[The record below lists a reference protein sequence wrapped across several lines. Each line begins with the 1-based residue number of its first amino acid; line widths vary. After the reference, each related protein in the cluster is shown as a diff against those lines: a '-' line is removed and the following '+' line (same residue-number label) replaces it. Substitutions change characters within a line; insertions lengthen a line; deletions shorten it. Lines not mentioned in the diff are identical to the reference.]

1 MRTENTQRG
10 GSGLEASALPL
21 LLFSIALA
29 ATVFSVWSVG
39 GPETAMPMATEVEQ
53 AATDGAQIPAEDEA
67 PDPVGVRI
75 GSLDIDVETI
85 PLGLQD
91 DGSLEVP
98 EDPHLAGW
106 WTGGANPGER
116 GPSVIVGHVDSRDG
130 PGAFYGLGDLQ
141 EGERV
146 SVDRGDGTGVHFLVD
161 RVETHPKDD
170 FPTAAVY
177 GDTEAPTLRLV
188 TCAGE
193 FDPRARS
200 YEDNVVVFLTLE
212 GWSGY

>member
-1 MRTENTQRG
+1 MQQQTRPG
-10 GSGLEASALPL
+10 GSRLEASALPM

-29 ATVFSVWSVG
+29 VTVFSVWHVG
-39 GPETAMPMATEVEQ
+39 GPDTAIPMATDVEQ
-53 AATDGAQIPAEDEA
+53 AASDGEVPAEDEA
-67 PDPVGVRI
+67 PDPERVRI
-75 GSLDIDVETI
+75 GALDIDLETI
-85 PLGLQD
+85 PLGLRD
-91 DGSLEVP
+91 DGALEVP
-98 EDPHLAGW
+98 EDPYVAGW

-116 GPSVIVGHVDSRDG
+116 GPAVIVGHVDSYEG
-130 PGAFYGLGDLQ
+130 PGAFYGLGDVD

-146 SVDRGDGTGVHFLVD
+146 SIDRGDGTSVHFLVD

-193 FDPRARS
+193 FDPQARS

-212 GWSGY
+212 GWSG